1 MAAEVI
7 PWDSE
12 STEKA
17 HVHCVI
23 IGFSH
28 KNSIQKQK
36 YIFDEGGNRKEA
48 KQINGYMIDAA
59 DVFIENRA
67 KPLSPVPEIVYG
79 SMPIDDGHLILS
91 SRRKK
96 LRKLFARTKRTLNS
110 CGNMWAVM
118 NF

>member
-59 DVFIENRA
+59 DVFIENRS
-67 KPLSPVPEIVYG
+67 KPLCPVPEIVYG
-79 SMPIDDGHLILS
+79 SMPIDDGHLIL
-91 SRRKK
+91 
-96 LRKLFARTKRTLNS
+96 TKEEAEEIICENS

-118 NF
+118 SC

>member
-1 MAAEVI
+1 MFAVRQTHRLTRQPYLAAEVI

-67 KPLSPVPEIVYG
+67 KPLCPVPEIVCC
-79 SMPIDDGHLILS
+79 M
-91 SRRKK
+91 
-96 LRKLFARTKRTLNS
+96 NS
-110 CGNMWAVM
+110 E
-118 NF
+118 F